1 MATLK
6 RHSAQTLPLLEFGVS
21 SVPAPGEFESGD
33 LYLVH
38 PTLRG
43 ALVGVVDGLGHGAE
57 AAEAARI
64 AVATLAEHANEGVI
78 PLIRRCHERLR
89 NTRGAVMS
97 LAAFDKFE
105 HTVTWLGVGNVE
117 GMLLHGRWDDHPHV
131 ETIFLRPGVVGYRLP
146 PLQAVITA
154 VVPGDLFIL
163 NTDGIR
169 GDFAAQFFPDDQ
181 PSQIAEYISSNF
193 RKGDDDGLV
202 LAVRYLGSIE

>member
-1 MATLK
+1 MK
-6 RHSAQTLPLLEFGVS
+6 RHSAQTLPLLEYGVS

-43 ALVGVVDGLGHGAE
+43 ALVAVVDGLGHGAE
-57 AAEAARI
+57 AAEASRI
-64 AVATLAEHANEGVI
+64 AIATLKEHPNEGVI

-89 NTRGAVMS
+89 NTRGVVMS
-97 LAAFDKFE
+97 LVSFDKFE

-117 GMLLHGRWDDHPHV
+117 GLLLHGRWGDHPHV

-146 PLQAVITA
+146 PLQAVVTA
-154 VVPGDLFIL
+154 VMPGDLFIL

-169 GDFAAQFFPDDQ
+169 GDFAAHFSADDQ

-193 RKGDDDGLV
+193 HKGDDDGLV
-202 LAVRYLGSIE
+202 LALRYQGPAE